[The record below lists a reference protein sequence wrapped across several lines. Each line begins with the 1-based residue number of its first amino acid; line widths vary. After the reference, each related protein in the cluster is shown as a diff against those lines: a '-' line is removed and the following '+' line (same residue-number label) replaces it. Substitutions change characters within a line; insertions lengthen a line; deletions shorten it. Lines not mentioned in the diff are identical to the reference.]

1 MRRVYLRHIR
11 AKLAEDEPRC
21 ETLRQENEALTVYL
35 IKCRDTQ
42 LALLQTVKD
51 MKQQRAG
58 LLQRKVRSSF
68 VLIIPSL
75 ICIQEQLQTTIDE
88 LGELISRTRSRIVQS
103 PDRLKRKITDMAATV
118 TEDKHTFALHEAKI
132 RDLQMKSAA
141 LVTVEKDV
149 RACIEQ
155 LQAIEK
161 ETQMLEDAKKA
172 LTDLKD
178 QLGQKK
184 TEESDL
190 MRRSEVLKYTVR

>member
-1 MRRVYLRHIR
+1 MYLRPIR

-68 VLIIPSL
+68 ALIIPSL
-75 ICIQEQLQTTIDE
+75 IYTQEQLQTTIDE